1 MSRDINRGDR
11 RFRLASAT
19 IASLSV
25 LLLLAIGWQL
35 TSAAWP
41 AVQNFGAGF
50 LVGREWDP
58 IREWFGA
65 LPFLWGTIISSF
77 LALLIA
83 VPVALGAAIFL
94 AELAPPW
101 LARPVGFLIELLAAV
116 PSVVFGLWGI
126 FVLVPWMR
134 DTVQPAIEGLFG
146 FEAAHKTG
154 VSLLTAGLILAIM
167 ILPTIA
173 SVAREVLRATPTA
186 LREGALALGATRW
199 QAVRVGVLPVA
210 WSGLV
215 GAIVLG
221 LSRALGET
229 MAVTMV
235 IGNRSEIATSV
246 FSPSNTLASAIA
258 NEYPEAQGLHLAA
271 LAELGLVLFLL
282 TFVMNFGAR
291 LLVRKT
297 AGAK

>member
-1 MSRDINRGDR
+1 MRRDINRGDR

-19 IASLSV
+19 IASISIV
-25 LLLLAIGWQL
+25 LLFAIGWQL

-41 AVQNFGAGF
+41 AIQNFGAGF

-65 LPFLWGTIISSF
+65 LPFLWGTVISSF

-134 DTVQPAIEGLFG
+134 DTVQPAIEGLFA

-173 SVAREVLRATPTA
+173 SVAREVLRVTPVA

-199 QAVRVGVLPVA
+199 EAVRVGVLPVA
-210 WSGLV
+210 RSGLI

-235 IGNRSEIATSV
+235 IGNRSEVATSI
-246 FSPSNTLASAIA
+246 FAPSNTLASAIA